1 MYHRVWPGMAD
12 SLTITPEK
20 LEEQWNWLKAQGYST
35 LSLQQYLD
43 IATGRQTTYPGKS
56 LLITFDDGYLNNLTY
71 AYPLLQKLG
80 WQATFFIIGGTLDG
94 SYPKSEGVDEKMS
107 IDDLKTLDPATVQLA
122 MHGYQHKDIRSLD
135 AFELVQEFANMCD
148 VFEDCGIPYVRTFA
162 YPYGSRPKNKKHFD
176 EIRFL
181 MNELAIESA
190 FRIGNQVSKVPAP
203 DIHEIKRID
212 ICGTDTLEEFKIK
225 LRKGKLKPF

>member
-20 LEEQWNWLKAQGYST
+20 LEEQWMWLKTQGYAT

-43 IATGRQTTYPGKS
+43 IATGKQITYPEKS

-94 SYPKSEGVDEKMS
+94 TYPLSEGCDQKMV
-107 IDDLKTLDPATVQLA
+107 IEDLQKLDAATVQLA
-122 MHGYQHKDIRSLD
+122 LHGYQHEHFKQKSL
-135 AFELVQEFANMCD
+135 AELKEILQKSID
-148 VFEDCGIPYVRTFA
+148 VFEQSGLTYYRSLA
-162 YPYGSRPKNKKHFD
+162 YPYGGRPKGNDLEQLKT
-176 EIRFL
+176 
-181 MNELAIESA
+181 MMQELGITSA

-203 DIHEIKRID
+203 DIYEIRRID
-212 ICGTDTLEEFKIK
+212 ICGTDTMNEFKIK
-225 LRKGKLKPF
+225 LKKGKLKPF